1 MGKLPELPVK
11 VEVGGKATLEIKAE
25 IPTASAGRFVDALT
39 DIIRPWSE
47 KRGLK
52 ADLIRLQRED
62 VALEIARRAARR
74 IELENPDPHPVPL
87 KILIPLLEKGSQE
100 EEDDDFMI
108 NMWANLL
115 AASAKDNSVS
125 PRFVGIISELNGKQA
140 RLLRYIA
147 TEKAV
152 GDLLGGSYSVQ
163 QQLLMNELTAMLRGR
178 TTAEKLGDNIRAV
191 FRRNGTYLD
200 SVNIYEGAPQDGVWS
215 WSEEGLEEGQM
226 VPETDLEIL
235 ASLGLLERVV
245 IHREVSRK
253 SIQAIQLHYYRT
265 TLLAADFLEAV
276 Q

>member
-11 VEVGGKATLEIKAE
+11 VEVGAKATLEIKAE